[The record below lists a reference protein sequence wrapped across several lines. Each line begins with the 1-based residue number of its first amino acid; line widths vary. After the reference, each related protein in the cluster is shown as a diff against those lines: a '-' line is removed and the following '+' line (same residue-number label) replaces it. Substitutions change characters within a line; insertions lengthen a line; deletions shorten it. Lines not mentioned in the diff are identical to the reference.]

1 MVVMIRHQQSSA
13 QPRGATSRADL
24 HCHSTASEFSRLG
37 CPAAVGM
44 PECATPPEEVYAL
57 AKRRGM
63 DFVTITDHDTIDG
76 VLSIADRPDVFISEE
91 LTASFRGEPQAVH
104 VLCYDITPAD
114 HEWLQANRG
123 DVEAC
128 AHYMRERGITAALAH
143 PYYQVAAPLTRRHR
157 RRLAELFDIWEVR
170 NGRALGGAQPP
181 VGDLRRH
188 ARRNRDRGQ
197 RRPRRRRHRP
207 HVHRD
212 ACRCDA
218 GRVPRQDPRGR
229 SPGARRAGQRREVG
243 PRRDRAGRAL
253 ARAPGRA
260 ARPRRTRRA

>member
-1 MVVMIRHQQSSA
+1 MRDA
-13 QPRGATSRADL
+13 
-24 HCHSTASEFSRLG
+24 
-37 CPAAVGM
+37 
-44 PECATPPEEVYAL
+44 PEEVYAL

-114 HEWLQANRG
+114 QSGCRQA
-123 DVEAC
+123 ATTSKL
-128 AHYMRERGITAALAH
+128 APHYMRERGITAALAH

-157 RRLAELFDIWEVR
+157 RRLAELFDIWEVAKR
-170 NGRALGGAQPP
+170 GARGGAQPS

-188 ARRNRDRGQ
+188 ARRNRDRRAATTTPASTSAARTP
-197 RRPRRRRHRP
+197 RRLPLRRRREFL
-207 HVHRD
+207 
-212 ACRCDA
+212 A
-218 GRVPRQDPRGR
+218 QDPRGR

-253 ARAPGRA
+253 AGHRAGRRGRA
-260 ARPRRTRRA
+260 GPGARDADGQPPARRGRRA